1 MRASD
6 IMTPAPTVVTV
17 DATAADVAAVM
28 RDHDVGFVP
37 VVDSPESMRLRGVVT
52 DRDLAIR
59 CIATRVS
66 YGDAVRR
73 FMTTTHLATV
83 PPDAEVHQVL
93 LLMERAQVRRVPVVD
108 SDGRVIGVI
117 GQSDLAR
124 RIGAG
129 EPWAIEELIERISE
143 PSMAMRPHVPVTV
156 RGIPG
161 SPLPS

>member
-6 IMTPAPTVVTV
+6 IMTPAPTVVAL
-17 DATAADVAAVM
+17 DATAGDVATLLRV
-28 RDHDVGFVP
+28 RDVGFVP
-37 VVDSPESMRLRGVVT
+37 VVESLESMRLRGVVT

-59 CIATRVS
+59 CIAARIP
-66 YGDAVRR
+66 YGESVRHC
-73 FMTTTHLATV
+73 MTTTHLATV
-83 PPDAEVHQVL
+83 APDVEVHRVL
-93 LLMERAQVRRVPVVD
+93 MLMERAQVRRVPVVD
-108 SDGRVIGVI
+108 PDGCVVGVI

-143 PSMAMRPHVPVTV
+143 PSAAMRPHVPVTV
-156 RGIPG
+156 RGLPG